1 VSAASSSR
9 DPIADSARW
18 QSRLI
23 PVHRKQNAQF
33 WLMVRSKT
41 VEHPGGERRWFGPWR
56 FV

>member
-1 VSAASSSR
+1 
-9 DPIADSARW
+9 
-18 QSRLI
+18 
-23 PVHRKQNAQF
+23 VHRKQNAQF